1 MWRIPGLFLLCY
13 YRRHRRFSL
22 LCWLPTYPRN
32 NTMVHDKQDEM
43 GPVPDNSLNEG
54 SQSMWNVL
62 VEKKRLVGYILFT
75 TIAPVMFG
83 FDNIIVG
90 VVTSMP
96 FFQVTFGQLSGET
109 FILPA
114 LWLGL
119 WNAFVQIGIMAG
131 AAANSIFIDKF
142 GRRLGFVLGGVI
154 GTAAVGAIYAADDME
169 SLSGK
174 RGVFLLG
181 KTILGVSLG
190 VLLSTSQT
198 YVSEVAPTRLRGP
211 LLASYTFFMA
221 VGQIIAIT
229 LIFKRI
235 AIFNVQAFKV
245 PFAAQ
250 WALTGVAII
259 AGLVIPESP
268 QFHLRRGDISN
279 AKKSFARLNPG
290 HDHDSQFA
298 ILQAAYVH
306 EVEAAQATGHDA
318 SIKDCFK
325 GTDLRRTRIIVWV
338 NLLQQLLGIT
348 LIANGAYFLQ
358 LAGMSPVLSL
368 TMSQIGVSL
377 VLVANV
383 ISWYTMTRFGRRF
396 IMLAST
402 LVVSALWLSTGIA
415 GCFKSTAALW
425 YIGVCIMV
433 IGFCL
438 QSGVGS
444 AWPVVS
450 AETSSMRL
458 RTQSQAIA
466 WVSNAFFSWLFNF
479 FVPYL
484 FDTDQADLGGK
495 IGFFF
500 SGLCCFGFLII
511 WFEIPEMKNRTYTEL
526 DELFANKVATRKFES
541 YVCDSG
547 HAIAEIVV
555 DLDKQHIEHKE

>member
-1 MWRIPGLFLLCY
+1 MP
-13 YRRHRRFSL
+13 
-22 LCWLPTYPRN
+22 
-32 NTMVHDKQDEM
+32 HDTQDEM
-43 GPVPDNSLNEG
+43 GPTPDNALNEG
-54 SQSMWNVL
+54 SQSIWNML
-62 VEKKRLVGYILFT
+62 VEKKRLIGYILFT

-96 FFQVTFGQLSGET
+96 FFQVTFGQPSGES

-114 LWLGL
+114 MWLGL

-131 AAANSIFIDKF
+131 AAANSVFIDKF
-142 GRRLGFVLGGVI
+142 GRRLGFILGGVI

-211 LLASYTFFMA
+211 LLASYSFFMA
-221 VGQIIAIT
+221 IGQIIAIT

-250 WALTGVAII
+250 WAFTGLAIVS
-259 AGLVIPESP
+259 GLVIPESP
-268 QFHLRRGDISN
+268 LFHLRRGDVSN
-279 AKKSFARLNPG
+279 AKKSFVRLNPG
-290 HDHDSQFA
+290 RDHDSQFA
-298 ILQAAYVH
+298 ILQAAYLH
-306 EVEAAQATGHDA
+306 EVEAEQVNGHEP

-325 GTDLRRTRIIVWV
+325 GTDLRRTRII
-338 NLLQQLLGIT
+338 
-348 LIANGAYFLQ
+348 

-377 VLVANV
+377 VLIANV

-402 LVVSALWLSTGIA
+402 AVVGALWLSTGIA
-415 GCFKSTAALW
+415 GFFESTVALW

-526 DELFANKVATRKFES
+526 DELFANKVVTRKFQS

-547 HAIAEIVV
+547 HAIAEIVI
-555 DLDKQHIEHKE
+555 DLDKQRIEHKE